1 VAAMSDLVFL
11 LVALGYEVAAF
22 LAARMMFPYILDD
35 GGSDDAIDRFIA
47 GFMSLFAGHFWPLAA
62 PVALVLWKPR
72 KTPEQVAVENEQMK
86 QRIAQLERELGIGG
100 RT

>member
-1 VAAMSDLVFL
+1 MSDAVFL
-11 LVALGYEVAAF
+11 LVALSYEVAAF
-22 LAARMMFPYILDD
+22 SAARIMFPHILDD

-47 GFMSLFAGHFWPLAA
+47 GFMSLLGGHLWPLAV

-72 KTPEQVAVENEQMK
+72 KTPKQVEAENRQMK
-86 QRIAQLERELGIGG
+86 RHIAELERELGIGG